1 MALTLRTPSEVS
13 KLLAERVK
21 ALRIA
26 RAWTQEE
33 LAERAGIKLST
44 YRVFERTGRIS
55 LKRLLDIALV
65 LDAMDGFERVFPR
78 TAATSLDALER
89 LDMAGRRKRG
99 RRRDAKA

>member
-1 MALTLRTPSEVS
+1 MPLVLNTPGEVAKILT
-13 KLLAERVK
+13 KRVK

-26 RAWTQEE
+26 RGWTQEE
-33 LAERAGIKLST
+33 MADRAGIKLST
-44 YRVFERTGRIS
+44 YRVFERTGGVS

-65 LDAMDGFERVFPR
+65 LDALDSFDHVFPQ

-89 LDMAGRRKRG
+89 LDEAGRRKRG